1 MVKQLLKQG
10 TMNKYNA
17 RFYLHTFVD
26 FEVEA
31 DNEEE
36 ALDIAENL
44 ELDIEQLKD
53 NLVPDNT
60 EDVWKI

>member
-1 MVKQLLKQG
+1 MK
-10 TMNKYNA
+10 KYNV

-31 DNEEE
+31 DNEED
-36 ALDIAENL
+36 ALDIAENS

-60 EDVWKI
+60 EDVWEI